1 MSKRSLRISALVC
14 LMAAPTLLAAPA
26 FAQGKAKAAKKD
38 TGEVKKDPSGVKG
51 ISPFW
56 EAVNR
61 GNAAYLA
68 RDFDTAISE
77 FREAIT
83 KEPQNALGH
92 YRMAEA
98 QLAKGNLTEAEASL
112 TSALRFAGSTPQL
125 KAKIVFVM
133 ADLKERAKAYDEAIA
148 KWGEYAQE
156 AAKPEA
162 KGYPATPPERKKRIE
177 IYKQMIVDYGAVKA
191 RIAKRLAETTK

>member
-1 MSKRSLRISALVC
+1 MMKRSLRISAVVC
-14 LMAAPTLLAAPA
+14 LLAAPVLLPAPA
-26 FAQGKAKAAKKD
+26 FAQGKGAKEAKKD
-38 TGEVKKDPSGVKG
+38 PDGVKG

-56 EAVNR
+56 EATNR
-61 GNAAYLA
+61 GNAAFLA
-68 RDFDTAISE
+68 RDFDKAIAE
-77 FREAIT
+77 YREAIT

-98 QLAKGNLTEAEASL
+98 QIAKGNLTEAEASL
-112 TSALRFAGSTPQL
+112 TNALRFAGSSPQL

-133 ADLKERAKAYDEAIA
+133 ADVKERAKAYDDAIA
-148 KWGEYAQE
+148 KWGEYGQE

-177 IYKQMIVDYGAVKA
+177 TYKQMVSDYAAVKA
-191 RIAKRLAETTK
+191 RIAKRLAEASK